1 MSLDYLEGREVFHS
15 MKNLYNQLYS
25 KEEKFRRA
33 FSNRDAVTIKLDDED
48 DCIYYIEETGD
59 SLCLEG
65 YDLFLGVETAVSM
78 KFTKIFEYDEK
89 SAPIYSCGVI
99 VEEDR
104 EYDGCNYSIVEP
116 DCDYPLMDEVLVKKG
131 KELDWKSSNR
141 VPSVFGKLLNALYI
155 LEDDEDSVF
164 DKDSVPLVRIYNEN
178 GDLLIDFLNPFYGV
192 YSRVVYGEDSKIDAL
207 IEKVVCSVN
216 GLKVPVNEVFV
227 FNCKGISSC
236 RLKKNNTGEYTLV
249 VE

>member
-33 FSNRDAVTIKLDDED
+33 LSNRNAVTIKLDDED

-59 SLCLEG
+59 SLCLRG
-65 YDLFLGVETAVSM
+65 YNLFLGDKTAVSM
-78 KFTKIFEYDEK
+78 KFTRIFEYDEK

-131 KELDWKSSNR
+131 KEPDWESSNR
-141 VPSVFGKLLNALYI
+141 VPSVFGKLLDALDI
-155 LEDDEDSVF
+155 LEDEEDF
-164 DKDSVPLVRIYNEN
+164 YLDKDSVPLVRIYNEN

-192 YSRVVYGEDSKIDAL
+192 YSRVVYGEDCKIDAL

-216 GLKVPVNEVFV
+216 GLKVPVNEVFI
-227 FNCKGISSC
+227 FNSGKLSSC
-236 RLKKNNTGEYTLV
+236 RLRENSSGENTLV
-249 VE
+249 IE